1 MRPIKRALVSV
12 SDKTDIAEFAKQLH
26 QRGVEILSTGGTAE
40 LMKKNGVPV
49 TLISDY
55 TGFPEMMDGRIKTL
69 HPKVHGGILGRR
81 DVPAHMEAMKQHA
94 IQPIDMVVIN
104 LYPFEATIA
113 KAGCTLADAIENID
127 IGGPAM
133 VRSASKNYND
143 VAIVVNPAD
152 YERVLKE
159 MDENNGAVTLETRQR
174 LSRDAFTMTARYDS
188 MISGYLSGQIGE
200 ASKFPPG
207 YQTGLLKVQDLRYG
221 ENPHQAAA
229 LYKEAQPLKTDAV
242 QAEQLQGKELSFNN
256 YIDMNAAW
264 ECALEFEES
273 TAVIIKHT
281 NPCGTASG
289 KEQTAVFIQA
299 RETDPVS
306 AFGGVLGFNRAVT
319 LTTAEEIVKNFVEV
333 IIAPGYE
340 PAALEL
346 FAKKKNVRVM
356 QMSTIEGVTERSRMD
371 MKRIGGGLLL
381 QDADELT
388 LDPEKLKVVSKV
400 QPDDATLEELKFA
413 WKVAKHVKSNAIVY
427 ARGTETVGI
436 GAGQMSR
443 VDSARLAIE
452 KANKEVKGCVMASD
466 AFFPFRDSIDAA
478 AERGIRAIIQPGGS
492 IRDEEVIQAADEHKI
507 AMVFTGIR
515 HFKH

>member
-1 MRPIKRALVSV
+1 MSPIKRALVSV
-12 SDKTDIAEFAKQLH
+12 SDKTNIAEFAQQLH

-81 DVPAHMEAMKQHA
+81 DVPAHMDAMKQHA
-94 IQPIDMVVIN
+94 INPIDMVVIN

-113 KAGCTLADAIENID
+113 KDGCTLADAIENID

-152 YERVLKE
+152 YECVLKE
-159 MDENNGAVTLETRQR
+159 MDDNNGAVTLETRQR
-174 LSRDAFTMTARYDS
+174 LSRDAFAMTARYDS
-188 MISGYLSGQIGE
+188 MIAGYLSGQIGE
-200 ASKFPPG
+200 ASKFPPA
-207 YQTGLLKVQDLRYG
+207 YQTGLQKVQDLRYG

-264 ECALEFEES
+264 ECVLEFEES
-273 TAVIIKHT
+273 AAVVIKHT

-289 KEQTAVFIQA
+289 KNQTEVFVQA

-306 AFGGVLGFNRAVT
+306 AFGGVLGFNKTVT
-319 LTTAEEIVKNFVEV
+319 LTTAEEIVKNFCEV

-340 PAALEL
+340 KAALEL

-356 QMSTIEGVTERSRMD
+356 QMPAIEGLADRNRMD
-371 MKRIGGGLLL
+371 VKRIGGGLLL
-381 QDADELT
+381 QDADEMT
-388 LDPEKLKVVSKV
+388 LDTDKLKFVSKI

>member
-1 MRPIKRALVSV
+1 MSPIKRALISV

-26 QRGVEILSTGGTAE
+26 QRGVEILSTGGTAQM
-40 LMKKNGVPV
+40 MKDNGVPV

-81 DVPAHMEAMKQHA
+81 DVPGHMESMKEHA
-94 IQPIDMVVIN
+94 IHPIDMVVIN
-104 LYPFEATIA
+104 LYPFESTIA
-113 KAGCTLADAIENID
+113 KEGCTLADAIENID

-152 YERVLKE
+152 YEQVLKE

-174 LSRDAFTMTARYDS
+174 LSRDAFAMTARYDS
-188 MISGYLSGQIGE
+188 MIAGYLTGQIGE
-200 ASKFPPG
+200 TSGFPVG
-207 YQTGLLKVQDLRYG
+207 YQTSFQKVQDLRYG

-229 LYKEAQPLKTDAV
+229 LYREAQPLQTDAV
-242 QAEQLQGKELSFNN
+242 QAQQLQGKELSFNN

-264 ECALEFEES
+264 ECVLEFEE
-273 TAVIIKHT
+273 TAAVVIKHT

-289 KEQTAVFIQA
+289 NNQTEVFIQA

-306 AFGGVLGFNRAVT
+306 AFGGVLGFNQTVT
-319 LTTAEEIVKNFVEV
+319 LGTAEEIVKNFVEV

-356 QMSTIEGVTERSRMD
+356 QMPAIKGLAERNRMD
-371 MKRIGGGLLL
+371 IKRIGGGLLL

-388 LDPEKLKVVSKV
+388 LDSEQLKVVSKV
-400 QPDDATLEELKFA
+400 QPDDTMLAELKFA

>member
-1 MRPIKRALVSV
+1 MSPIKRALVSV

-40 LMKKNGVPV
+40 LMKKNDVPV

-81 DVPAHMEAMKQHA
+81 DVPAHMEAMQQHA

-113 KAGCTLADAIENID
+113 KEGCTLADAIENID

-143 VAIVVNPAD
+143 VAIVVNPVD
-152 YERVLKE
+152 YELVLTE
-159 MDENNGAVTLETRQR
+159 MDAHDGAVTLKTRQR
-174 LSRDAFTMTARYDS
+174 LSRDAFAMTARYDS
-188 MISGYLSGQIGE
+188 MIAEYLSGQIGE
-200 ASKFPPG
+200 ASKFPPS
-207 YQTGLLKVQDLRYG
+207 YETRLNKVQDLRYG

-289 KEQTAVFIQA
+289 KDQTAVFIQA

-306 AFGGVLGFNRAVT
+306 AFGGVLGFNQIVT
-319 LTTAEEIVKNFVEV
+319 LTTAEEIVKNFCEV

-340 PAALEL
+340 KAALEL

-356 QMSTIEGVTERSRMD
+356 QMPAIDNRAGRSRMD
-371 MKRIGGGLLL
+371 IKRIGGGLLL
-381 QDADELT
+381 QDADEMT
-388 LDPEKLKVVSKV
+388 LDPDKLKVVSKAQV
-400 QPDDATLEELKFA
+400 DDATLAELKFA

>member
-1 MRPIKRALVSV
+1 
-12 SDKTDIAEFAKQLH
+12 
-26 QRGVEILSTGGTAE
+26 
-40 LMKKNGVPV
+40 
-49 TLISDY
+49 
-55 TGFPEMMDGRIKTL
+55 
-69 HPKVHGGILGRR
+69 
-81 DVPAHMEAMKQHA
+81 
-94 IQPIDMVVIN
+94 
-104 LYPFEATIA
+104 
-113 KAGCTLADAIENID
+113 
-127 IGGPAM
+127 
-133 VRSASKNYND
+133 
-143 VAIVVNPAD
+143 
-152 YERVLKE
+152 
-159 MDENNGAVTLETRQR
+159 
-174 LSRDAFTMTARYDS
+174 
-188 MISGYLSGQIGE
+188 
-200 ASKFPPG
+200 
-207 YQTGLLKVQDLRYG
+207 
-221 ENPHQAAA
+221 
-229 LYKEAQPLKTDAV
+229 
-242 QAEQLQGKELSFNN
+242 LQGKELSFNN

-273 TAVIIKHT
+273 AAVVIKHT

-289 KEQTAVFIQA
+289 KDQTAVFIQA

-306 AFGGVLGFNRAVT
+306 AFGGVLGFNQIVT
-319 LTTAEEIVKNFVEV
+319 LATAEEITKNFCEV

-340 PAALEL
+340 KAALEL

-356 QMSTIEGVTERSRMD
+356 QMPAIKGLAERSRMD

-381 QDADELT
+381 QDADEMT
-388 LDPEKLKVVSKV
+388 LDLEKLKVVSKI
-400 QPDDATLEELKFA
+400 QPDTATLEELKFA

>member
-1 MRPIKRALVSV
+1 
-12 SDKTDIAEFAKQLH
+12 
-26 QRGVEILSTGGTAE
+26 
-40 LMKKNGVPV
+40 
-49 TLISDY
+49 
-55 TGFPEMMDGRIKTL
+55 MMDGRIKTL

-81 DVPAHMEAMKQHA
+81 DVPAHMDAMQQHA
-94 IQPIDMVVIN
+94 INPIDMVVIN

-113 KAGCTLADAIENID
+113 KDGCTLADAIENID

-152 YERVLKE
+152 YECVLKE
-159 MDENNGAVTLETRQR
+159 MDDNNGAVTLETRQR
-174 LSRDAFTMTARYDS
+174 LSRDAFAMTARYDS
-188 MISGYLSGQIGE
+188 MIAGYLSGQIGE
-200 ASKFPPG
+200 ASKFPPA
-207 YQTGLLKVQDLRYG
+207 YQTGLQKVQDLRYG

-264 ECALEFEES
+264 ECVLEFEES
-273 TAVIIKHT
+273 AAVVIKHT

-289 KEQTAVFIQA
+289 KNQTGVFVQA

-306 AFGGVLGFNRAVT
+306 AFGGVLGFNKTVT
-319 LTTAEEIVKNFVEV
+319 LTTAEEIVKNFCEV

-340 PAALEL
+340 KAALEL

-356 QMSTIEGVTERSRMD
+356 QMPAIEGVTERSRMD
-371 MKRIGGGLLL
+371 IKRIGGGLLL
-381 QDADELT
+381 QDADEMT
-388 LDPEKLKVVSKV
+388 LDPDQLKVVSKI
-400 QPDDATLEELKFA
+400 QPDVATLEELKFA